1 MWQQQFIETARGTF
15 QLFTKGHGA
24 PLCVTH
30 LYSEFN
36 ENGNV
41 FAEMFTPHFTVHLV
55 NLRGCGQSTDDG
67 YDYSMS
73 ESVRDLEAVREAL
86 HIETW
91 GFAGHSTGGMLALKY
106 AELASTSLTHIVAG
120 GHCAS
125 SAYMRN
131 PASIYCADNPNNAR
145 IRDIL
150 AMLGNPASTFEERR
164 AGNQEWTLMS
174 LYDAASYD
182 VMMSR
187 PNSGKTV
194 SKRLDYFTQVEL
206 KTFDLNPILPTLRT
220 TAYIYGGVHDAQC
233 PYEYAA
239 SIAELMPNA
248 TLTTF
253 EKSNHFPFIEEEAAF
268 AQFVGQIVQQQLT
281 V

>member
-106 AELASTSLTHIVAG
+106 AKLASTSLTYIVAG

-131 PASIYCADNPNNAR
+131 PASIYFADNPNNAR

-150 AMLGNPASTFEERR
+150 AMLGNPASTIEERR
-164 AGNQEWTLMS
+164 AGNKQWTIMS
-174 LYDAASYD
+174 LYDAASFD
-182 VMMSR
+182 VLMSR

-206 KTFDLNPILPTLRT
+206 KTFNMEPVLPTLQT
-220 TAYIYGGVHDAQC
+220 TAYIYGGLHDAQC

-239 SIAELMPNA
+239 SIAEHMPNA

-268 AQFVGQIVQQQLT
+268 AQFVRQIVQQQLT